1 MHRWGY
7 SQWGIQLNQIPV
19 EVLDSEERNDG
30 RQVGGVYD
38 WEIPLFPWEGICW
51 ALNHFSYRIINSE
64 QAQIKDILRHIW
76 LHTSFLGRSF
86 KMHSSKTKE
95 WSMRGKYRIQ
105 KAEEEGQQCWKEWSG
120 QLAETRPNKSM
131 KTANSGGRYAER
143 GQDRLY
149 GV

>member
-38 WEIPLFPWEGICW
+38 WEMPLLPWEGICW

-64 QAQIKDILRHIW
+64 QAEIKDILRHIW

-86 KMHSSKTKE
+86 KMHSSQTKK

-105 KAEEEGQQCWKEWSG
+105 KAEEETRSAVLERIKWTVSRNKHNIVN
-120 QLAETRPNKSM
+120 QLHVIKN
-131 KTANSGGRYAER
+131 
-143 GQDRLY
+143 
-149 GV
+149 